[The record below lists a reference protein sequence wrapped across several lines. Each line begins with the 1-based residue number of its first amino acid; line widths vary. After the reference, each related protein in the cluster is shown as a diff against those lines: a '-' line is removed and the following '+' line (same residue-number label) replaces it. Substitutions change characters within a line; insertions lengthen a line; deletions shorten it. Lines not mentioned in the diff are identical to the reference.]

1 LYRRDAHYI
10 LMEPRDKMMLS
21 LALVLSLSLGQ
32 VTPSCFGKDA
42 SWQTNAKPT
51 VSQPSKNEP
60 ENVLITWG
68 NIIKNVKCVDKFFVW
83 VWPDGTLKTG
93 ASARKIEVDKNKISA
108 IIDVEPCIGYRFA
121 LESEEDDMRKNFHS
135 TSDILFRTQAIPMV
149 RDLDKSKFT
158 VGYHWDPIRHVSD
171 LKLASIKFPKNL
183 LKNANCLDYIQVT
196 GSEVRGAP
204 SLSRH
209 SSTASMTGQVA
220 WGHLGMERP
229 GSRSNRPSISVGPAS
244 TLPASVSRQVSGSS
258 QSRTVSPPRGPL
270 AKTYSSSSSVSTSSL
285 PFGNSPFGA
294 IETPRYANTL
304 PRATSKG
311 ATKQVG
317 PVRTQPPF
325 LNDTIELLITAP
337 DCAEFNFE
345 VKMYAAK
352 SKEIGKVQVHLPA
365 LANIP
370 TYIPPPV
377 TEVMSISF
385 GTSGKPIYGVKTSS
399 GVSAACL
406 PAYFEASDAY
416 RQRLENEIGYFAGQ
430 TDNGNDQISQTADK
444 TEKID
449 EQTLKHHGCVCPSAN
464 IKFTTTD
471 TKIEKEHPEFFGRY
485 TYKAMHENHPAYEKA
500 GKKPM
505 FLFYEKK
512 KAQWVFGP
520 TLGSSTGVEYGSV
533 EKGTAKCPADPPAV
547 GTWMRKTSFLHRWKK
562 EPSLIVNCMR

>member
-1 LYRRDAHYI
+1 V
-10 LMEPRDKMMLS
+10 MEPGHRGMLS
-21 LALVLSLSLGQ
+21 LALLLCLSIGQ
-32 VTPSCFGKDA
+32 VTPSCFGQDA

-60 ENVLITWG
+60 EKVMITWG

-93 ASARKIEVDKNKISA
+93 SAARKIEVDKNKISA

-135 TSDILFRTQAIPMV
+135 TSDILFKTQAIPGV

-158 VGYHWDPIRHVSD
+158 VGYHWDPVRHVSD

-196 GSEVRGAP
+196 GSEVRSKP
-204 SLSRH
+204 NLSRH

-220 WGHLGMERP
+220 WGHLGMERT
-229 GSRSNRPSISVGPAS
+229 GSRSSFTPSISAGLAS

-258 QSRTVSPPRGPL
+258 QSRGVSPPRGPL

-285 PFGNSPFGA
+285 PVGNSPFGA
-294 IETPRYANTL
+294 IEIPSYANTL
-304 PRATSKG
+304 ARATSKG

-345 VKMYAAK
+345 VKMFAAK
-352 SKEIGKVQVHLPA
+352 SKEIGKVQVHLPS

-370 TYIPPPV
+370 SYVPPPV

-385 GTSGKPIYGVKTSS
+385 SSGKPIYGVKTSS

-406 PAYFEASDAY
+406 PAYFEASDSY
-416 RQRLENEIGYFAGQ
+416 RQRLENEIGYFAGK
-430 TDNGNDQISQTADK
+430 TDTGKNQISQTVGKSDNLDNQ
-444 TEKID
+444 I
-449 EQTLKHHGCVCPSAN
+449 LKNHGCVCSSPV
-464 IKFTTTD
+464 KFSTTD
-471 TKIEKEHPEFFGRY
+471 SSIEKEHPEFFGLY
-485 TYKAMHENHPAYEKA
+485 SYKAMHEGHPAYEKA

-512 KAQWVFGP
+512 KAQWLFGP
-520 TLGSSTGVEYGSV
+520 TFGASSGVEYGSV
-533 EKGTAKCPADPPAV
+533 EKGTAKCPADDA
-547 GTWMRKTSFLHRWKK
+547 GWWMRKSSFLNRWKK
-562 EPSLIVNCMR
+562 EASLKVTCT